1 MEIISSPVWGISR
14 RNCLPLVGR
23 MRLVWQIWDREDEMR
38 RGRCWRP
45 CLHIW
50 HNIDHSQPAT
60 AVTCYLL
67 STAQNLLEKE
77 RSFVFRWQSVESGRL
92 PGCWSSGCKD
102 VTSQLVMWHCG
113 PHRVYKGCKAY
124 SAGALVFT
132 LSLLTSNIQLKKG
145 SCLAVSPPPRAGK
158 WVHSK
163 STRDHLKCWRC
174 PLPWSLITP
183 KILRCYHFSTWLL
196 FLSKGPHHAASLTS
210 STIFCLCLLQE
221 KSFLRL
227 WQGHYFI

>member
-23 MRLVWQIWDREDEMR
+23 MRPVWQIWDRRGWDEEREM
-38 RGRCWRP
+38 
-45 CLHIW
+45 LKTL
-50 HNIDHSQPAT
+50 PA
-60 AVTCYLL
+60 YLTQHWSL
-67 STAQNLLEKE
+67 PARHCRHLLLVIFSTKFTGEK

-124 SAGALVFT
+124 TDGALVFT

-163 STRDHLKCWRC
+163 GTRDHLKCWRC

-196 FLSKGPHHAASLTS
+196 FLSKGPHLPTM
-210 STIFCLCLLQE
+210 LPL
-221 KSFLRL
+221 
-227 WQGHYFI
+227 